1 MSKVKKYDKS
11 FKQQA
16 VQLALSSEQPTFQT
30 AKDLGIIESTLYNWI
45 SKAKKNK
52 PTPKSVSKKVDDG
65 IDVEKLHN
73 ELLKLRKDNQRLKE
87 TCEILKKA
95 TAYFANDPNQD
106 TNS

>member
-1 MSKVKKYDKS
+1 MSKYKNFDKS

-16 VQLALSSEQPTFQT
+16 IQLALTSNQPIAKT
-30 AKDLGIIESTLYNWI
+30 AKELGVSESTLYAWV
-45 SKAKKNK
+45 SSVKSQKATTATSAATGKE
-52 PTPKSVSKKVDDG
+52 V
-65 IDVEKLHN
+65 DVEKLHE

-95 TAYFANDPNQD
+95 TAYFANDPKRD